1 MSAPLVVTLALD
13 DVSQARLQALRDAH
27 FPPDRNVVP
36 AHVSLFH
43 SLPGEQLGQV
53 LDDVRAVAD
62 RPPLEVQV
70 IGVRSLGRG
79 SALVLESP
87 ELPAVRA
94 ALAQRWE
101 HWLTRQD
108 QQRFSPHVTVQN
120 KVEPVQARE
129 LVSSLQ
135 AGFKPWSMVGTGVQL
150 WRYLGGPWEPVET
163 VPFSR

>member
-13 DVSQARLQALRDAH
+13 DLSQSRLQALRDAH
-27 FPPDRNVVP
+27 FPLERDVVP

-43 SLPGEQLGQV
+43 SLPGEQLAQV
-53 LDDVRAVAD
+53 LDDVRAVAA
-62 RPPLEVQV
+62 RPPFEVHV

-87 ELPAVRA
+87 ELVAVRA

-101 HWLTRQD
+101 HSLTRQD
-108 QQRFSPHVTVQN
+108 QQGFSPHVTVQN

-135 AGFKPWSMVGTGVQL
+135 AGFTPWSMLGTGVQL